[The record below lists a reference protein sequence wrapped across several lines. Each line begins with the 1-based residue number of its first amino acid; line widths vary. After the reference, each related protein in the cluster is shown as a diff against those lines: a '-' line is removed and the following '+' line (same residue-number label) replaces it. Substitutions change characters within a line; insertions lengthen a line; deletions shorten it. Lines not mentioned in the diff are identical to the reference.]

1 MENIFLLKWRMEM
14 TKILIF
20 PFLSI
25 STGHHHVADSLQAE
39 LLLKSHHCE
48 KIDIFSHAYRR
59 LEKASSA
66 AYLSWIQ
73 YFPKV
78 YSSVYHLLA
87 CGRHQ
92 TAKRHLLYELIFLK
106 DMQEI
111 IAEKKPD
118 IVFCTHALPS
128 YLLNRLKGRFPDMK
142 VVNVYTDFFVN
153 RIWGREKIDYH
164 FAPIKDI
171 KEQLI
176 AEGVDEEKIFL
187 TGIPVHRSYKTE
199 KKPGQAGDKKAFCNI
214 LITGG
219 SMGVGGIFKLVQEL
233 SPNGDVA
240 YQILCGKNRKLYR
253 YVHDLNNP
261 YIKALPYIESKA
273 EMNRL
278 YGEASGIIT
287 KPGGVTISEC
297 IQKQLPVFIYHA
309 LPGQE
314 EMNLD
319 ILKKKNLVIELNQQK
334 QQPIEQQLLSF
345 FRSEED
351 IKRYQMSVG
360 QYLREKSDR
369 DISDILEGII
379 HNRSG
384 LGNAHV

>member
-1 MENIFLLKWRMEM
+1 M
-14 TKILIF
+14 TTILIF

-39 LLLKSHHCE
+39 LSLKSHRCE

-59 LEKASSA
+59 LEKVSSA
-66 AYLSWIQ
+66 AYLKWIQ
-73 YFPKV
+73 YFPKI

-87 CGRHQ
+87 CGSHE
-92 TAKRHLLYELIFLK
+92 TNKRHIMYELIFLK
-106 DMQEI
+106 TMRQI
-111 IAEKKPD
+111 IEEKKPD

-128 YLLNRLKGRFPDMK
+128 YLLNKLKAQYPGMK

-153 RIWGREKIDYH
+153 QIWGREHIDYH

-176 AEGVDEEKIFL
+176 AEGVAEEKIFL
-187 TGIPVHRSYKTE
+187 TGIPVHHSYKTAGKSVWDE
-199 KKPGQAGDKKAFCNI
+199 QKKPLYNMV
-214 LITGG
+214 ITGG
-219 SMGVGGIFKLVQEL
+219 SMGVGGIFKLVRAL
-233 SPNGDVA
+233 SPGGDVV

-253 YVHDLNNP
+253 YVKSLNNP
-261 YIKALPYIESKA
+261 LIKALPYIENKA

-278 YGEASGIIT
+278 YAQASGIIT

-297 IQKQLPVFIYHA
+297 IEKQLPAFIYHA

-314 EMNLD
+314 EMNLNM
-319 ILKKKNLVIELNQQK
+319 LRKRNLIIELKHQK
-334 QQPIEQQLLSF
+334 EQPIEEQLLAF
-345 FRSEED
+345 LRSKED
-351 IKRYQMSVG
+351 FSRYQTNVN
-360 QYLREKSDR
+360 QYLQEKSDL
-369 DISDILEGII
+369 DISEILDRII
-379 HNRSG
+379 HNRLD

>member
-1 MENIFLLKWRMEM
+1 M

-39 LLLKSHHCE
+39 LLLKSHQCE

-66 AYLSWIQ
+66 AYLAWIQ

-106 DMQEI
+106 DMQQI

-128 YLLNRLKGRFPDMK
+128 YLLNRLKGQFPDMK

-199 KKPGQAGDKKAFCNI
+199 RKPGRDGDKKAVCNI

-261 YIKALPYIESKA
+261 YITALPYIESKA

-297 IQKQLPVFIYHA
+297 IEKQLPVFIYHA

-319 ILKKKNLVIELNQQK
+319 ILKKKHLVIELNQQK
-334 QQPIEQQLLSF
+334 QKPIEQQLLSF

-351 IKRYQMSVG
+351 IRRYQMSVG

-369 DISDILEGII
+369 DISDILDGII

>member
-1 MENIFLLKWRMEM
+1 M
-14 TKILIF
+14 TTILIF

-39 LLLKSHHCE
+39 LILKSHRCE

-59 LEKASSA
+59 LEKVSSA
-66 AYLSWIQ
+66 AYLKWIQ
-73 YFPKV
+73 YFPKI

-87 CGRHQ
+87 CGSHE
-92 TAKRHLLYELIFLK
+92 TKKRHIMYELIFLK
-106 DMQEI
+106 NMQQI
-111 IAEKKPD
+111 IEEKKPD

-128 YLLNRLKGRFPDMK
+128 YLLNKLKAQYPGMK

-153 RIWGREKIDYH
+153 QIWGREHIDYH

-176 AEGVDEEKIFL
+176 AEGVAEEKIFL
-187 TGIPVHRSYKTE
+187 TGIPVHRSYKTAE
-199 KKPGQAGDKKAFCNI
+199 KSVRDEQKKPLYNMV
-214 LITGG
+214 ITGG
-219 SMGVGGIFKLVQEL
+219 SMGVGGIFKLVRAL
-233 SPNGDVA
+233 SPGGDVV

-253 YVHDLNNP
+253 YVKSLNNP
-261 YIKALPYIESKA
+261 LIKALPYIENKA

-278 YGEASGIIT
+278 YAQASGIIT

-297 IQKQLPVFIYHA
+297 IEKQLPAFIYHA

-314 EMNLD
+314 EMNLSM
-319 ILKKKNLVIELNQQK
+319 LKKRNLIIELKHQK
-334 QQPIEQQLLSF
+334 EQPIEEQLLAF
-345 FRSEED
+345 LRSKEGLS
-351 IKRYQMSVG
+351 RYQTNVN
-360 QYLREKSDR
+360 QYLQEKSDL
-369 DISDILEGII
+369 DISEILDRMI
-379 HNRSG
+379 HNRLD

>member
-1 MENIFLLKWRMEM
+1 
-14 TKILIF
+14 
-20 PFLSI
+20 
-25 STGHHHVADSLQAE
+25 
-39 LLLKSHHCE
+39 
-48 KIDIFSHAYRR
+48 
-59 LEKASSA
+59 
-66 AYLSWIQ
+66 
-73 YFPKV
+73 
-78 YSSVYHLLA
+78 
-87 CGRHQ
+87 
-92 TAKRHLLYELIFLK
+92 
-106 DMQEI
+106 
-111 IAEKKPD
+111 
-118 IVFCTHALPS
+118 
-128 YLLNRLKGRFPDMK
+128 MK

-171 KEQLI
+171 KDQLI

-199 KKPGQAGDKKAFCNI
+199 RKPEQDGDKKAFCNI

-219 SMGVGGIFKLVQEL
+219 SMGVGGIFKLVREL
-233 SPNGDVA
+233 SPNGNVA

-253 YVHDLNNP
+253 YVRDLNNP
-261 YIKALPYIESKA
+261 YIKALPYIESKT

-278 YGEASGIIT
+278 YAEASGIIT

-297 IQKQLPVFIYHA
+297 IEKQLPVFIYHA

-345 FRSEED
+345 FRSDED
-351 IKRYQMSVG
+351 IRRYQMSVD

-369 DISDILEGII
+369 DFSDILDGII